1 MSAVGGA
8 APVDAATG
16 EAVQALLKTVESH
29 WRSLELDRLEALWD
43 KSRAPLYIAEEASAI
58 HTSFEAIREYWDFT
72 RSTIVKMG
80 LELGPPEIVPLS
92 ADLVTA
98 VYTLHWEC
106 LMKGQKSP
114 VGGDNRASAVL
125 RRVEDK
131 WLFTQYIEAPLAP
144 IVYMRQLYERSVGA
158 GFGAAS

>member
-1 MSAVGGA
+1 MSASGSPVV
-8 APVDAATG
+8 VDAATR
-16 EAVQALLKTVESH
+16 EAVKALLKTVETH

-43 KSRAPLYIAEEASAI
+43 KSGAPLYIAEEASAI
-58 HTSFEAIREYWDFT
+58 HTSFEAIRQYWDFT

-80 LELGPPEIVPLS
+80 LELGPPDIVPL
-92 ADLVTA
+92 APDLVTA

-106 LMKGQKSP
+106 LMKGQKAP
-114 VGGDNRASAVL
+114 VGGDNRACAVL
-125 RRVEDK
+125 RRVEGK

-158 GFGAAS
+158 SFGAVS